1 MTVNLRFSNHSK
13 LILTCLYLLYFSV
26 ADAFARDIVIEQ
38 HNASEARIEYNK
50 AKSNFESITQQIANQ
65 EKRIADEQAKLK
77 DLQEQQIAAKNHLEQ
92 AQVDLDAKVKI
103 LEEAWEHRNQ

>member
-77 DLQEQQIAAKNHLEQ
+77 DLQEQQIAA
-92 AQVDLDAKVKI
+92 
-103 LEEAWEHRNQ
+103 